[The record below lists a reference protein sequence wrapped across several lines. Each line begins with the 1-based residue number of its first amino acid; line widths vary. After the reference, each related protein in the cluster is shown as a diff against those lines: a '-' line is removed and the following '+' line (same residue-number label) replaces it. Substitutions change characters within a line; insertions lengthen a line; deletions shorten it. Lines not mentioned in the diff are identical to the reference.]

1 MRIAHE
7 DSFLYRMLPR
17 QIRKNYEDKT
27 KTKEILDYYKNSSDA
42 THDKELIEALDH
54 LKMYGFNVFPHP
66 FREKYKT
73 GDIEVFSD
81 DNNGLKYVLTD
92 GKRLYFKRS
101 SSIRSIKRAYRNLL
115 MEQDALSPHRYL
127 TDNFNIE
134 KGDVLV
140 DVGAAE
146 GNLPLSV
153 IERVAKVF
161 MFETDPDWIEALE
174 ATFAPWK
181 DKIEIINKFVSDRDD
196 ATNISL
202 DCFRS
207 DFGNFT
213 FLKVDAEGS
222 DEWVLNGC
230 LDVLSSRDKL
240 KIALC
245 CYHRPQDFIQFEE
258 LLTKFGFQ
266 TEFAPNYMVYPN
278 DESFSP
284 PYLRRGVL
292 RGIRS

>member
-1 MRIAHE
+1 VVKFVNF
-7 DSFLYRMLPR
+7 DSDPNF
-17 QIRKNYEDKT
+17 IEN
-27 KTKEILDYYKNSSDA
+27 
-42 THDKELIEALDH
+42 IEA
-54 LKMYGFNVFPHP
+54 
-66 FREKYKT
+66 
-73 GDIEVFSD
+73 S
-81 DNNGLKYVLTD
+81 
-92 GKRLYFKRS
+92 
-101 SSIRSIKRAYRNLL
+101 
-115 MEQDALSPHRYL
+115 
-127 TDNFNIE
+127 
-134 KGDVLV
+134 
-140 DVGAAE
+140 
-146 GNLPLSV
+146 
-153 IERVAKVF
+153 
-161 MFETDPDWIEALE
+161 
-174 ATFAPWK
+174 FAPWK

-196 ATNISL
+196 LANISL
-202 DCFRS
+202 DSFRS

-245 CYHRPQDFIQFEE
+245 CYHRPQDSVQFEE
-258 LLTKFGFQ
+258 LLKTYGFQ